1 MHAISPS
8 QIKKKFDHLAPW
20 MDEKCRRLW
29 AATEAQSLGYG
40 GVSAVAQA
48 TRFSRTTI
56 QSGIRE
62 LATKPVPAPQV
73 EGVTSRRIRTVGGG
87 RPPITQTDKTLLQ
100 TLAGLVAPSTRGDP
114 MRPLL
119 WTCKSVRNLAG
130 ELARQGHPISH
141 MKVAQLLQDLGY
153 SLQANRKTHEGAS
166 NPDRNAQFE
175 HINQQITV
183 FQGRGQPVISVD
195 TKKKELVG
203 EFKNGGREWRPRSQ
217 PEKVNVYDFVSNGQ
231 GKAIPY
237 GIYDLVENQGW
248 VSVGLDHDTA
258 EFACASIGRWW
269 QMMGRAS
276 YPQATEL
283 LVLADGG
290 GSNSSRTRLWKYC
303 LQQLASQVGLTMAVC
318 HFPPAT
324 SKWNKI
330 EHRMFCHITQ
340 NWRGKPLTSHEV
352 VVNLI
357 GSTTTRTGLKIK
369 AELDPNSYQPG
380 RKISDQQMAAL
391 QIERDPFH
399 GEWNYKITPTR
410 NPS

>member
-1 MHAISPS
+1 MHAVSPL
-8 QIKKKFDHLAPW
+8 QIKKKFSQLAPW
-20 MDEKCRRLW
+20 LDEKCRRLW

-48 TRFSRTTI
+48 TCLSRTTI
-56 QSGIRE
+56 QSGLKE
-62 LATKPVPAPQV
+62 LEAQPEPPPKAEAATP
-73 EGVTSRRIRTVGGG
+73 RRIRSVGGG

-100 TLAGLVAPSTRGDP
+100 TLATLVAPSTRGDP

-119 WTCKSVRNLAG
+119 WTCKSVRNLAD

-141 MKVAQLLQDLGY
+141 MKVSELLRDLGY
-153 SLQANRKTHEGAS
+153 SLQANRKTHEGDS
-166 NPDRNAQFE
+166 HPDRNAQFE
-175 HINQQITV
+175 HINQQTISY
-183 FQGRGQPVISVD
+183 QGRGQPVISVD

-203 EFKNGGREWRPRSQ
+203 EFKNGGREWRPTGH
-217 PEKVNVYDFVSNGQ
+217 PEKVNVYDFVLADK
-231 GKAIPY
+231 GKAVPY

-276 YPQATEL
+276 YPQAVEL

-290 GSNSSRTRLWKYC
+290 GSNSSRARLWKYC
-303 LQQLASQVGLTMAVC
+303 LQQLASQIGLTVAVC

-330 EHRMFCHITQ
+330 EHRMFSHITR

-357 GSTTTRTGLKIK
+357 GSTTTQTGLKIK
-369 AELDPNSYQPG
+369 AELDQNTYQPG

-399 GEWNYKITPTR
+399 GEWNYKIIPQR

>member
-1 MHAISPS
+1 MHAVSPL
-8 QIKKKFDHLAPW
+8 QIKKKFSQLAPW

-29 AATEAQSLGYG
+29 AAAEAQSLGYG

-48 TRFSRTTI
+48 SRLSRTTI
-56 QSGIRE
+56 QSGLEE
-62 LATKPVPAPQV
+62 LGAQPEPPPKAEAATP
-73 EGVTSRRIRTVGGG
+73 RRIRSVGGG

-100 TLAGLVAPSTRGDP
+100 TLAALVAPWTRGDP

-119 WTCKSVRNLAG
+119 WTCKSVRNLAD

-141 MKVAQLLQDLGY
+141 MKVSELLRDLGY
-153 SLQANRKTHEGAS
+153 SLQANRKTHEGDS
-166 NPDRNAQFE
+166 HPDRNAQFE
-175 HINQQITV
+175 HINQQTISY
-183 FQGRGQPVISVD
+183 QGRGQPVISVD

-203 EFKNGGREWRPRSQ
+203 EFKNGGREWGPTGH
-217 PEKVNVYDFVSNGQ
+217 PEKVNVYDFVLADK
-231 GKAIPY
+231 GKAVPY

-276 YPQATEL
+276 YPQAVEL

-290 GSNSSRTRLWKYC
+290 GSNSSRARLWKYC
-303 LQQLASQVGLTMAVC
+303 LQQLASQIGLTVAVC

-330 EHRMFCHITQ
+330 EHRMFSHITR

-357 GSTTTRTGLKIK
+357 GSTTTQTGLKIK
-369 AELDPNSYQPG
+369 AELDQNTYQPG

-399 GEWNYKITPTR
+399 GEWNYKIIPQR